1 MTVFKTF
8 LKVLNKC
15 KFSVILNTVILLIF
29 AGANM
34 TTSDNQISFEATKP
48 KILIVNQDE
57 NVGLTKNLIKYLE
70 DNCELVEIKDDE
82 DARNDALFYRDVSYI
97 IYIPENYR
105 QEVLKGNVPELE
117 IKSTGDYSSSY
128 AEMLLTRYIK
138 VQNIYVEEMAKKKS
152 YTDDIILTE
161 EQLEEQIV
169 ERINQTISNQTQ
181 VEMTSKLDT
190 TGLSKATFYYN
201 FANYTLLAGA
211 ILVICLVLSS
221 FQEERIRKRTIV
233 SSMKYQKH
241 NRILLLGNGLF
252 ALVLWLFYVLISFF
266 VVGNVMFSM
275 QGLIYIINS
284 LVFTICALTIAVLV
298 GNIFNNKNAMNGIV
312 NVIALGSSFLCGAFV
327 PVEWL
332 PDAVLEIAHCLPS
345 YWYIQ
350 SNELV
355 KTMEEFNMETLK
367 PIMINMGVVLLFS
380 MGFVIVTNLIAR
392 KKRKIS

>member
-57 NVGLTKNLIKYLE
+57 NIGVTKNLTKYLE

-105 QEVLKGNVPELE
+105 QEVLKGNVPEIE

-128 AEMLLTRYIK
+128 AEMLLTRYVK
-138 VQNIYVEEMAKKKS
+138 VQNIYVGEMTKKKS

-221 FQEERIRKRTIV
+221 FQEDRIRKRTIV

-284 LVFTICALTIAVLV
+284 FVFTICALTIAVLV

-332 PDAVLEIAHCLPS
+332 PDAVLKIAHCLPS